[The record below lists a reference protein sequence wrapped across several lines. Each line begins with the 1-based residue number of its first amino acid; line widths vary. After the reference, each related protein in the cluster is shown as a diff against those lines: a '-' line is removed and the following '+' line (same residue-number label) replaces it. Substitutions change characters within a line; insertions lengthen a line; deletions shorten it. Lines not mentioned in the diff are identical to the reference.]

1 MKKILLLALAIATIA
16 ACENK
21 VRYTQ
26 NSPEIETYKKSI
38 KDYEMANWES
48 LATHYSDTA
57 KILNNVT
64 EKNAQTV
71 AQMVAQNKQD
81 ASIFSSW
88 NYVPEE
94 SEFEMVVTDNGET
107 WVNFWGL
114 WQGRLTENDQLY
126 EIPAHFTAQFIDG
139 KIVKEVGYWDNSSIA
154 LALQQLKEAVPPET
168 IAEKIKE

>member
-1 MKKILLLALAIATIA
+1 MKKIMLLALAIATIA
-16 ACENK
+16 ACKNE

-71 AQMVAQNKQD
+71 AQLVSQNKQD
-81 ASIFSSW
+81 AAIFSSW
-88 NYVPEE
+88 NFVPEE
-94 SEFEMVVTDNGET
+94 SEYEMVVTDNGET
-107 WVNFWGL
+107 WVNF
-114 WQGRLTENDQLY
+114 
-126 EIPAHFTAQFIDG
+126 
-139 KIVKEVGYWDNSSIA
+139 
-154 LALQQLKEAVPPET
+154 
-168 IAEKIKE
+168 